1 MARTV
6 AGLPEGTR
14 ITDFVSLGVIS
25 KVFPVETIREI
36 LTQTGRASRRQRD
49 LPAHVMVYYVIAL
62 ALYMQV
68 SCREVLRCLTEGLRW
83 LNLPGGDKPATINYG
98 NFLQVTLDFLIIA
111 FSVFL
116 LVKLVNAMHRTEEK
130 KPPEPSA
137 QEKLLIEIRDLL
149 KARQE

>member
-14 ITDFVSLGVIS
+14 ITDFISLGVIG
-25 KVFPVETIREI
+25 KVFPVETVQRVLAE
-36 LTQTGRASRRQRD
+36 TGRGSRRQRE

-83 LNLPGGDKPATINYG
+83 LNLPGSDKPATGKSGISQARTRLGEEPVRRLHDAVVRPVAEPRTKGAWYRRR
-98 NFLQVTLDFLIIA
+98 
-111 FSVFL
+111 L
-116 LVKLVNAMHRTEEK
+116 LV
-130 KPPEPSA
+130 PP
-137 QEKLLIEIRDLL
+137 R
-149 KARQE
+149 